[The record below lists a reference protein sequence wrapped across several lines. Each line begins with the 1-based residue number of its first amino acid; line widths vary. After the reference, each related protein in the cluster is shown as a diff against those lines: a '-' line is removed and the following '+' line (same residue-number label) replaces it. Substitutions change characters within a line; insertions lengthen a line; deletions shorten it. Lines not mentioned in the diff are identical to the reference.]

1 MESTQGLRWD
11 VVLASSVAIATTAGM
26 FVGLAVMMRPAIVP
40 IPPSRTG
47 MEVVWIAPPSAPLPA
62 PRAQMHARP
71 RDSARTASRAQ
82 PRIPVPTPSNAVHD
96 AAPPADPGRPLS
108 AVYLGQ
114 MCTTAEPAV
123 PAADPLAD
131 RRARLPGEGG
141 GRFRMREPTTV
152 ASVVNGIGRMFG
164 GRDPDE
170 PCRENR
176 RNIGELALDGDSA
189 ALQQQLDY
197 EHRLCR
203 P

>member
-11 VVLASSVAIATTAGM
+11 VVLAASVAFATTMGM
-26 FVGLAVMMRPAIVP
+26 FVVLAVMMRPAIVP
-40 IPPSRTG
+40 WPPSRSP
-47 MEVVWIAPPSAPLPA
+47 MDVVWIAPVHRPA
-62 PRAQMHARP
+62 QTQPHTRAQGPARV
-71 RDSARTASRAQ
+71 ASRSQQSAK
-82 PRIPVPTPSNAVHD
+82 PVVRPL
-96 AAPPADPGRPLS
+96 AATREAATTDRPERPLS
-108 AVYLGQ
+108 AVYLEQ
-114 MCTTAEPAV
+114 MRAGAQPAV
-123 PAADPLAD
+123 AAADPLAD
-131 RRARLPGEGG
+131 RRARLPGEGA
-141 GRFRMREPTTV
+141 GRFRMRQPTSV

-164 GRDPDE
+164 GGDPDE

>member
-11 VVLASSVAIATTAGM
+11 VVLAGSVAFATTTGM
-26 FVGLAVMMRPAIVP
+26 FVGLAVMMRPIIIP
-40 IPPSRTG
+40 IPPSRTD
-47 MEVVWIAPPSAPLPA
+47 MQVVWIAPPPPHAPQ
-62 PRAQMHARP
+62 RARMPARP
-71 RDSARTASRAQ
+71 HDPARTASRAQ
-82 PRIPVPTPSNAVHD
+82 PRTPVATPSNTADD
-96 AAPPADPGRPLS
+96 AAPPAGPGRPLS
-108 AVYLGQ
+108 AIYLDQ
-114 MCTTAEPAV
+114 VRATAEPAA
-123 PAADPLAD
+123 PGADPLAD

-141 GRFRMREPTTV
+141 GRFRMREATSV
-152 ASVVNGIGRMFG
+152 ASIVNGIGRMFG

>member
-40 IPPSRTG
+40 IPPSRTD

-71 RDSARTASRAQ
+71 RDLARMASRAQ

-96 AAPPADPGRPLS
+96 AAPPADRGRPLS

-114 MCTTAEPAV
+114 MRTSAEPAV

>member
-11 VVLASSVAIATTAGM
+11 VVLAASVAFATTMGM
-26 FVGLAVMMRPAIVP
+26 FIALAVMMRPSAVAW
-40 IPPSRTG
+40 PPSRAP
-47 MEVVWIAPPSAPLPA
+47 MDIVWIAPAHPPPQTQRQTRARGPARVASRQRAEPVVPPVDARRDAAAPTGPERPLPA
-62 PRAQMHARP
+62 VYLEQM
-71 RDSARTASRAQ
+71 RDSAQ
-82 PRIPVPTPSNAVHD
+82 
-96 AAPPADPGRPLS
+96 
-108 AVYLGQ
+108 
-114 MCTTAEPAV
+114 PAV
-123 PAADPLAD
+123 AIADPLAD

-141 GRFRMREPTTV
+141 GRFRMRQPTSV

-164 GRDPDE
+164 GGDPDE

>member
-11 VVLASSVAIATTAGM
+11 VVLASSVAIATTTGM
-26 FVGLAVMMRPAIVP
+26 FVGLAVMMRPGIVP
-40 IPPSRTG
+40 IPTSRTD
-47 MEVVWIAPPSAPLPA
+47 MEVVWIAPASAPA
-62 PRAQMHARP
+62 RAQMRARP
-71 RDSARTASRAQ
+71 REPARMASRTQ
-82 PRIPVPTPSNAVHD
+82 PRVPVPLPTNVVHD
-96 AAPPADPGRPLS
+96 AAPPAESGRPLS
-108 AVYLGQ
+108 AVYLSQ
-114 MCTTAEPAV
+114 VRTTTEPAV
-123 PAADPLAD
+123 PATDPLAD

-141 GRFRMREPTTV
+141 GRFRMRKATTV